1 MRTPLNRQFR
11 VRGHRP
17 RQGRSIAKSLGG
29 ERLAGTR
36 QCAISPVELRPGC
49 DLARGPSSRG
59 RSSGMRSRL
68 AGAIWPSGP
77 PRGANSRTNEK
88 PANVLAGW
96 LRTGR
101 AVWVDAGGIATSHGT
116 GPLPHGSADV
126 AAAHP
131 DHPDS
136 RRKKALACIAE
147 IPMANS
153 EALAGDGHRVEV
165 VRIRAGTSC
174 RHCEYRA
181 GVPGFKR
188 RGLGSRRSLAN
199 VRPKAL
205 AGNVFAVQQEFAGS
219 ARMRPVSSQ
228 CEPCTRRPA
237 PRARG
242 DAASA
247 LKLCRSV
254 LRSFPSSVRPPA
266 ACQAAISLDAA
277 SSPILLNSLVAVCL
291 PGTRLPVLYR
301 SPPAC
306 RRTAS

>member
-1 MRTPLNRQFR
+1 MKSPPISWRAGCGRAGQSGSTLAASPQATVQVLFLMVPPMSRPPIRTTRT
-11 VRGHRP
+11 V
-17 RQGRSIAKSLGG
+17 G
-29 ERLAGTR
+29 ERRRWRALRRYRWRTARHSLET
-36 QCAISPVELRPGC
+36 AI
-49 DLARGPSSRG
+49 
-59 RSSGMRSRL
+59 
-68 AGAIWPSGP
+68 
-77 PRGANSRTNEK
+77 
-88 PANVLAGW
+88 GW
-96 LRTGR
+96 
-101 AVWVDAGGIATSHGT
+101 
-116 GPLPHGSADV
+116 
-126 AAAHP
+126 
-131 DHPDS
+131 
-136 RRKKALACIAE
+136 
-147 IPMANS
+147 
-153 EALAGDGHRVEV
+153 EV